1 MAARRP
7 TERCGSS
14 AHRAQRR
21 TVGAFLAAAAT
32 VSALAGCHSSSTA
45 TTQTDSRSYSVR
57 GHVRTLVVTAHVG
70 DVRVTAGNGVEI
82 SVTQHDVF
90 RGPAPTIRHR
100 LAAGTLSLTSH
111 CAVHEVCSVS
121 YAITVPRATTVRISD
136 DLGTVRLSALTGQ
149 VIVTVN
155 AGQIDLSSLSGPVEA
170 TTRAGSIIGQ
180 HLSSAHA
187 TLRVSTGEIDVAFS
201 ATPAAVSAITDIGAV
216 ILRVPSNVSYDVVT
230 SATVGHIAVRVT
242 QDTAAPRTIT
252 ATTKIGSI
260 TIEPAAS

>member
-1 MAARRP
+1 MAALRP
-7 TERCGSS
+7 TERCRSS
-14 AHRAQRR
+14 ADRSRRR
-21 TVGAFLAAAAT
+21 TFGTLLAAAVTA
-32 VSALAGCHSSSTA
+32 SALAGCHSSGAPTS
-45 TTQTDSRSYSVR
+45 QTDSRNYSVH

-100 LAAGTLSLTSH
+100 LTAGTLSLTSH

-121 YAITVPRATTVRISD
+121 YDITVPRATATRISD
-136 DLGTVRLSALTGQ
+136 DLGTVRLSTLAGQ
-149 VIVTVN
+149 VNVTVN

-180 HLSSAHA
+180 HLASAH
-187 TLRVSTGEIDVAFS
+187 TSLRVSTGEIDVSFS
-201 ATPAAVSAITDIGAV
+201 AAPASVSAITDLGAV
-216 ILRVPSNVSYDVVT
+216 ILRVPANVSYDVAT
-230 SATVGHIAVRVT
+230 SATVGHIAVKVT
-242 QDTAAPRTIT
+242 QNTAAPRIIT

-260 TIEPAAS
+260 TIEPSPG